1 MGEPTRNLFGY
12 DPKFIV
18 AFVIDENLFELNGK
32 KRQMETLRG
41 YCRRALDKNMKPTN
55 FKSHTFNAD
64 IY

>member
-1 MGEPTRNLFGY
+1 MGEPTRNLFEY

-32 KRQMETLRG
+32 KRQMETLRR
-41 YCRRALDKNMKPTN
+41 YCRRVLDKNMKPRD

-64 IY
+64 I